1 MADEFQIELSAIV
14 DTSKIQEQLNGVK
27 DLSIKISKIEVDQSA
42 LSSLQTALNNMTK
55 NNPALAGVGTQIGN
69 VVSTAINH
77 GLSNIKTNA
86 VAAQAQQAGKQ
97 AGQAFS
103 SGLSKTLLRSN
114 QKLPFFD
121 KPIKNKAEI
130 SNLADDVK
138 RTFRELVPDADSIS
152 VSDIFSIKGAEG
164 DMKAFEVS
172 IKHATGEMER
182 LVYQGKE
189 FKGKM
194 NFTAVNG
201 KINDSGV
208 EKQLEQMTE
217 NAFKLQEKVKN
228 LQAQNPNM
236 KIDTSA
242 FDKAIHDYEN
252 GVSTLHEVQQAFN
265 DLQRTVKETSGG
277 LHSRTA
283 SLDPV
288 QQAINNIRDFP
299 QEIKGI
305 QDAVANL
312 TDPSGFA
319 STVGNTTWIE
329 NLKNEAK
336 ELQDIL
342 AKNQG
347 QIPAGDQSFIQ
358 RYQALADAIAKVNG
372 EIKAQQGI
380 EKNDSSSFAKQQ
392 VDAYNQLAA
401 KLKEIVNLKNKLL
414 TSSSDSMTGELLT
427 QLQQAREE
435 AAAISKTIYEGTDG
449 KSLFN
454 TDLQKQIE
462 AGYATQQNAFKVNF
476 AKQVGDLTNS
486 LTASSAKWQ
495 EQGILVGDFQAKV
508 ETLKNSLQSVGSIE
522 GLNQLRE
529 QFTQLSTEG
538 DQLFNADKISDKLAQ
553 YEGRITSFSQ
563 KLGKMAEGTEA
574 YNKAEESLHRLQQAY
589 AELSDASKRYQQ
601 DNSAQN
607 YQVLTSANQ
616 NLIDQLNQTKLV
628 YQEVA
633 IAANQAVD
641 PLQLA
646 NTQKSFE
653 GYWARNTKAARIYA
667 DQVKELREQLAGVV
681 TKGDQKEFKTAFA
694 NLQTQIKAEGNE
706 GTGLLDM
713 FKGGG
718 STLMRMAG
726 IGSASM
732 FAAREARQMIEN
744 VKQIDVAETE
754 LRKITGASRADIS
767 AYFDQAA
774 ESAKKYGTEIQ
785 NVISATSDWSRLGYN
800 LEDAKELA
808 DATTKIATI
817 GSNMTTEKASE
828 GLISTLK
835 GFSMG
840 ADQVEEIVD
849 VVSKLENTEP
859 IDSAGLFEGLQRSA
873 ASLNAAGATYQEAAS
888 LITSANAVV
897 QDPMSVGNTLKT
909 MVMRMRGKDVPIYN
923 ENYRLCYAI

>member
-69 VVSTAINH
+69 AISTAINH

-86 VAAQAQQAGKQ
+86 VTAQAQQAGKQ
-97 AGQAFS
+97 AGQQFSAGFS
-103 SGLSKTLLRSN
+103 SAILKTNQGLIKGKFVRDLGKTSGVSKEAEDYYKSI
-114 QKLPFFD
+114 LPSG
-121 KPIKNKAEI
+121 A
-130 SNLADDVK
+130 SV
-138 RTFRELVPDADSIS
+138 S
-152 VSDIFSIKGAEG
+152 VSDLFQLKGANG
-164 DMKAFEVS
+164 DMLAFEVS
-172 IKHATGEMER
+172 IKHTTGEMER
-182 LVYQGKE
+182 LVYQGKQV
-189 FKGKM
+189 KGVLGDVM
-194 NFTAVNG
+194 EFTAVSG
-201 KINDSGV
+201 KTNDSGV
-208 EKQLEQMTE
+208 VKQLEQMTE

-380 EKNDSSSFAKQQ
+380 EKNDNSSFAKQQ
-392 VDAYNQLAA
+392 VDAYNHLAA
-401 KLKEIVNLKNKLL
+401 KLKEIADLKNKLL

-462 AGYATQQNAFKVNF
+462 AGYAAQQNAFKVNF
-476 AKQVGDLTNS
+476 AKQIGDLTNS

-529 QFTQLSTEG
+529 QFKQLSTEG

-563 KLGKMAEGTEA
+563 KLGKLAEGTEA

-607 YQVLTSANQ
+607 YQALTSANQ
-616 NLIDQLNQTKLV
+616 NLIDRLNQTKLV

-633 IAANQAVD
+633 VAANQAVD

-744 VKQIDVAETE
+744 VREINKAETE
-754 LRKITGASRADIS
+754 LRKVTGASQKDIA

-774 ESAKKYGTEIQ
+774 ASAKKYGTEIQ
-785 NVISATSDWSRLGYN
+785 NVVNVTADWSRLN
-800 LEDAKELA
+800 
-808 DATTKIATI
+808 
-817 GSNMTTEKASE
+817 
-828 GLISTLK
+828 
-835 GFSMG
+835 
-840 ADQVEEIVD
+840 
-849 VVSKLENTEP
+849 
-859 IDSAGLFEGLQRSA
+859 
-873 ASLNAAGATYQEAAS
+873 
-888 LITSANAVV
+888 
-897 QDPMSVGNTLKT
+897 
-909 MVMRMRGKDVPIYN
+909 
-923 ENYRLCYAI
+923 